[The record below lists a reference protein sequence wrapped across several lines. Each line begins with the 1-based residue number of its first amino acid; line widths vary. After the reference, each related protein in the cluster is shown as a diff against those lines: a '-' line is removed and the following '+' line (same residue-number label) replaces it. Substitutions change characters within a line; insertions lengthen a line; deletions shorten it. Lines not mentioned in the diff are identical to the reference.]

1 MQTVMFWMWTKSRGR
16 LPTYLLMGGS
26 GLNVVH
32 ACSLFFWEKKKKM
45 STRHAYQWSDGFEVL
60 DVLPRGLMDLKYV
73 HAFQRFNG
81 FEIWTCFPEVR
92 WFEVSMCFP
101 EIWWIWNLDVLPR
114 GSLKLNLDVLPKG
127 PMVSSLDM
135 LPRGPMVWCLDVL
148 PRGPM
153 DLKFGRA
160 S

>member
-1 MQTVMFWMWTKSRGR
+1 MFWMWTKSRGR

-60 DVLPRGLMDLKYV
+60 DVLPRGPMDLKYV

-101 EIWWIWNLDVLPR
+101 EI
-114 GSLKLNLDVLPKG
+114 
-127 PMVSSLDM
+127 
-135 LPRGPMVWCLDVL
+135 
-148 PRGPM
+148 
-153 DLKFGRA
+153 
-160 S
+160 